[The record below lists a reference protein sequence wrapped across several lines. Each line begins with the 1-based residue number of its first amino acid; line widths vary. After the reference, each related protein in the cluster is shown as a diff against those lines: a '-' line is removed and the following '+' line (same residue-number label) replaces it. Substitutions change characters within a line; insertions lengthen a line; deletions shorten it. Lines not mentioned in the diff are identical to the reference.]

1 MIVRYNFN
9 GEVVERGPMVVFVSD
24 DCRRPVRVTFDV
36 HLNAYVECENGIFN
50 AIKYRVYHFDG
61 IKRGYVTC
69 SASKLVL
76 IGSTGTWGWLKNVYD
91 AYRPLVFMGRVG
103 VDEFIRLC
111 ENVKNKLL
119 EESMKVYEKAY
130 GIGFRHEARG
140 ELLHVINELMKR
152 EDVFV
157 VI

>member
-1 MIVRYNFN
+1 VRYNFN

-24 DCRRPVRVTFDV
+24 GCRNPREVKFDV
-36 HLNAYVECENGIFN
+36 HFNVYVECENGIFN
-50 AIKYRVYHFDG
+50 AIKYRVYHFGG
-61 IKRGYVTC
+61 IKRGHVVC
-69 SASKLVL
+69 SRYDLVQ
-76 IGSTGTWGWLKNVYD
+76 IGDTGTWGWLKNVYD

-140 ELLHVINELMKR
+140 ELLSVIDELMKR
-152 EDVFV
+152 EEVFV
-157 VI
+157 VV